1 MRFCPLAAF
10 LLLLTA
16 GCATSDSGAPRSEA
30 DPPIVQNQGE
40 TSKESMAPAEEAAA
54 LRTLIERSLTD
65 PDVRESLELLT
76 ECRNETGMRAMRV
89 WGDGLGVWQGRRQ
102 FHLAANQVVEV
113 LERLHAADF
122 AAFEPLYGGPKQQD
136 PMKPDRTDDGSAIL
150 IVCRVRVSLDGD
162 SKQSV
167 QRAKGE
173 QSEELKALAEA
184 VLAIGEKAAKSGV
197 EAASLSDGLER
208 VGRGELDPRVFRA
221 MLHRKPTAEEIGES
235 GPGFLMRVEGQ
246 EVTTR
251 RHDPQT
257 GYGQEIALH
266 LDASALRNLALVLAD
281 LDLAAMPVNLW
292 APAYTDV
299 TIEVLNHRKSVQARG
314 FAGLEPT
321 THGDLQQSFDALVRT
336 LVRLQDE
343 VVAEGVARTD

>member
-113 LERLHAADF
+113 LERLHAA
-122 AAFEPLYGGPKQQD
+122 
-136 PMKPDRTDDGSAIL
+136 RSH
-150 IVCRVRVSLDGD
+150 
-162 SKQSV
+162 
-167 QRAKGE
+167 
-173 QSEELKALAEA
+173 EA
-184 VLAIGEKAAKSGV
+184 
-197 EAASLSDGLER
+197 
-208 VGRGELDPRVFRA
+208 
-221 MLHRKPTAEEIGES
+221 
-235 GPGFLMRVEGQ
+235 
-246 EVTTR
+246 
-251 RHDPQT
+251 
-257 GYGQEIALH
+257 
-266 LDASALRNLALVLAD
+266 
-281 LDLAAMPVNLW
+281 
-292 APAYTDV
+292 
-299 TIEVLNHRKSVQARG
+299 
-314 FAGLEPT
+314 
-321 THGDLQQSFDALVRT
+321 
-336 LVRLQDE
+336 
-343 VVAEGVARTD
+343 